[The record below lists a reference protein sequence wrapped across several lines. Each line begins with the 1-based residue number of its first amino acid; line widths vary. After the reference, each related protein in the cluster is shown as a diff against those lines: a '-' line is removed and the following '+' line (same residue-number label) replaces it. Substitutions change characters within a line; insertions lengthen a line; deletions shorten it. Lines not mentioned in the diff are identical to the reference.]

1 MLSALHLPNLIFTYL
16 HVPFPCRQTHVDAA
30 SPAGTEVKLT
40 LLLTWA
46 PPHAHQTELEQTIDC
61 FCHCGPLPPR
71 PSPPIKVEIRGAPRT
86 NAKAKDSEWV
96 RDRKPLEALKP
107 PDVNEIVL
115 HDADGA
121 LLEGTQTNFYA
132 VMDGKL
138 HTAGEGILEGTVR
151 RLLLEVCAANEIEV
165 VLDPPPNLRDLS
177 KWEGALLSSTSR
189 LALPIDWIGV
199 PGREGEAFDAD
210 VGDAQR
216 NFDYENEQCLTR
228 RLVRLVDEKIID
240 ASEDLYEIMRKG

>member
-1 MLSALHLPNLIFTYL
+1 MPVCRLHSISLLSHLSIFR
-16 HVPFPCRQTHVDAA
+16 VPFPCRQTHAADTNPPAA
-30 SPAGTEVKLT
+30 SELKLT
-40 LLLTWA
+40 ILLIWQS
-46 PPHAHQTELEQTIDC
+46 PQQTIEC
-61 FCHCGPLPPR
+61 LCHAGPLPPR

-107 PDVNEIVL
+107 ADVNEIVL

-151 RLLLEVCAANEIEV
+151 RLLLEVCAANELPV

-199 PGREGEAFDAD
+199 PGREGQAFDAD
-210 VGDAQR
+210 AGDEQR
-216 NFDYENEQCLTR
+216 KFDYGDERCLTR
-228 RLVRLVDEKIID
+228 QVVRLVDEKIME
-240 ASEDLYEIMRKG
+240 ASEDIFEMLRKG